1 MKFRLHTNFHV
12 MIMEE
17 DQDEDDVFI
26 VMPMHFKDR
35 ISDLSEKS
43 PPVDNTHFK
52 RAATGEN
59 SEGVLASGEDHKE
72 SWLPKKIVMVEKT
85 IVASRSLLK
94 NSHLVLTGFLRMRK
108 KKINVVN

>member
-1 MKFRLHTNFHV
+1 MFYVILYILRKSLFILIIVSFHV

-52 RAATGEN
+52 
-59 SEGVLASGEDHKE
+59 VLMRNFFLKS
-72 SWLPKKIVMVEKT
+72 
-85 IVASRSLLK
+85 VAL
-94 NSHLVLTGFLRMRK
+94 
-108 KKINVVN
+108 